1 MTPGGRAGGTA
12 LVCWP
17 CVSTTAVGTTMMMTS
32 RKDMAPM
39 MNDLAELKTH
49 QCEAMQSNDMDMM
62 TVEAR
67 SGWLA
72 GKIPARYSGMAS
84 WTRPQPGQQRCPS
97 GSRRKKFLPHIN
109 SPAGTGS

>member
-62 TVEAR
+62 TVEAQ

-72 GKIPARYSGMAS
+72 GKMAAMHQNEVTGLCLIAS
-84 WTRPQPGQQRCPS
+84 VHDSASHSILSPMNSFPIQPG
-97 GSRRKKFLPHIN
+97 G
-109 SPAGTGS
+109 